1 MKKYLSYLLRL
12 SVLSTG
18 VGQIFL
24 LAKPDRAKC
33 VAVVLMTIK
42 NTKMSCKNV
51 QIRFPGEKMPM
62 LSVSVFASVS
72 TFVFEAPPLKALGPT
87 RSASYPR

>member
-24 LAKPDRAKC
+24 LAKPDRGKC

-51 QIRFPGEKMPM
+51 QILPRFPGEKTPVH
-62 LSVSVFASVS
+62 SVSVFAS
-72 TFVFEAPPLKALGPT
+72 T
-87 RSASYPR
+87 YINIYI